1 LQSSGCVSSSTTY
14 KDKTGNIL
22 STIKTVNSHFA
33 SLIVTTKSEIYYD
46 NMSRCVVVGINESK
60 SQTENIIEY
69 QNSKMTDSVS
79 EISENNSK
87 EFLQNCIRC
96 IKNSEVVNPY
106 ADKVIIPFEAKMPR
120 RLNNHFHLFI
130 KQITLLHQYQRK
142 RDRMNRLVTEPID
155 VRIAC
160 DILFDSIMM
169 KVDDMDASLR
179 QFFEKLKEYIK
190 RIATDNCNAYEFSQR
205 EIRLALNLCKTSCKD
220 NLNELLVLEY
230 IEKTGGY
237 SNRGF
242 KYKIIYWDDIVK
254 LKTEIKQKLY
264 EQLDLMEGL
273 VAAGE
278 HLQNGH
284 QDSRGTK
291 EKPLV
296 AANFQNTYKRGG
308 KK

>member
-1 LQSSGCVSSSTTY
+1 MTRVAFRLFHKQGTPFKAEFPGLVPGFFY
-14 KDKTGNIL
+14 YNI
-22 STIKTVNSHFA
+22 
-33 SLIVTTKSEIYYD
+33 
-46 NMSRCVVVGINESK
+46 
-60 SQTENIIEY
+60 SQ
-69 QNSKMTDSVS
+69 
-79 EISENNSK
+79 
-87 EFLQNCIRC
+87 
-96 IKNSEVVNPY
+96 
-106 ADKVIIPFEAKMPR
+106 
-120 RLNNHFHLFI
+120 RLNYHFQQLI
-130 KQITLLHQYQRK
+130 KQITLLHQHQRK
-142 RDRMNRLVTEPID
+142 KDHQNRFITEPSDIK
-155 VRIAC
+155 IAC

-179 QFFEKLKEYIK
+179 QFFENLKEYIK
-190 RIATDNCNAYEFSQR
+190 RIATDNRKDYEFSQR
-205 EIRLALNLCKTSCKD
+205 EIRMALNLCKTSCKD

-254 LKTEIKQKLY
+254 LKTDIKLKLY

-284 QDSRGTK
+284 QDSGGTK